1 MDIKKTY
8 SYFLK
13 DYLKTTGIVY
23 LVFAGVTILMV
34 FFALI
39 IGESFALSDVK
50 DLIPNYFIVGLISFI
65 VSIIFSRNSDLICNQ
80 FGKSRETAFF
90 SNILVFLSL
99 AVIFAFL
106 FSILKTLFFRYEY
119 SDYMRIRE
127 FTVSWMGPA
136 REYSIQ
142 YANKLSFFL
151 YNFTYYSYIAFAFSA
166 VGIFVYSLWVR
177 LEKLY
182 RWIVFLFIPIGITFI
197 IPRFVLLGMNNPNRI
212 MNFFNK
218 LTRFFG
224 LENGFSYQYVLVS
237 SLVFILPLLIISY
250 FIMRKKPLY
259 GKKK

>member
-1 MDIKKTY
+1 MVI
-8 SYFLK
+8 
-13 DYLKTTGIVY
+13 
-23 LVFAGVTILMV
+23 FALMV
-34 FFALI
+34 
-39 IGESFALSDVK
+39 GESFTLSDAK

-80 FGKSRETAFF
+80 FGKSRETSFF

-99 AVIFAFL
+99 AIIFALL
-106 FSILKTLFFRYEY
+106 FSILKMFFFRYEY

-127 FTVSWMGPA
+127 FRVSWMGAGNDYP
-136 REYSIQ
+136 IQ
-142 YANKLSFFL
+142 FASKGSFFL
-151 YNFTYYSYIAFAFSA
+151 YNFAYYSYIAFAFSV

-197 IPRFVLLGMNNPNRI
+197 IPRFVLLGINNPNRI
-212 MNFFNK
+212 MNFFEK
-218 LTRFFG
+218 LIRFFG
-224 LENGFSYQYVLVS
+224 LENGFSYKYIFIS
-237 SLVFILPLLIISY
+237 TIVFLIPLLIISY